1 MYSLYTF
8 SRKIG
13 STIASAGVS
22 FGLRRSDIFLE
33 IMVQS
38 DATINNIYMLVALIP
53 VLTCVLELIGIGAIF
68 NLDKEQTKEM
78 YAELKQRRE

>member
-1 MYSLYTF
+1 
-8 SRKIG
+8 
-13 STIASAGVS
+13 
-22 FGLRRSDIFLE
+22 
-33 IMVQS
+33 MVQS
-38 DATINNIYMLVALIP
+38 DATINNFYMLVALIP